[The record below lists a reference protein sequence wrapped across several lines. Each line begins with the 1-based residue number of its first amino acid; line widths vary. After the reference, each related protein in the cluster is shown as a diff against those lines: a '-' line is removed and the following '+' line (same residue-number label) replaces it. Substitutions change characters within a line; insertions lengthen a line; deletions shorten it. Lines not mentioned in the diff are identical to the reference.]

1 MSVMRF
7 LVFFAMLAAP
17 LVQGQ
22 SLPERKGLGE
32 AADNPFASRSW
43 QAPKKAKKPKAQ
55 PQVEAPAPPPPMAPP
70 LTWRFAGT
78 VVSGGVLQVLLAQGE
93 RVQPVAVGETL
104 SDGWRVESLQPGE
117 VLLTY
122 VPLGEQRRLS
132 FSSTLAPAKPSAQVA
147 EAKVVQPARLEWR
160 GPQEVPLGTE
170 FSVTLIIS
178 AQQPVGAAP
187 MQVGYDADQLEVVA
201 VRSGDAFG
209 KPTYKV
215 AAEGSIS
222 IATSAMKP
230 APLADAQVIEI
241 IFRPVG
247 SGGKA
252 DVWVDALNLK
262 DVAGRAV
269 EHAPIAAKSIA
280 LTP

>member
-1 MSVMRF
+1 MQASLTFDPFRF
-7 LVFFAMLAAP
+7 EP
-17 LVQGQ
+17 
-22 SLPERKGLGE
+22 
-32 AADNPFASRSW
+32 AS
-43 QAPKKAKKPKAQ
+43 
-55 PQVEAPAPPPPMAPP
+55 
-70 LTWRFAGT
+70 G
-78 VVSGGVLQVLLAQGE
+78 
-93 RVQPVAVGETL
+93 
-104 SDGWRVESLQPGE
+104 
-117 VLLTY
+117 
-122 VPLGEQRRLS
+122 RL
-132 FSSTLAPAKPSAQVA
+132 
-147 EAKVVQPARLEWR
+147 WR

-178 AQQPVGAAP
+178 AQQHVGAAP

-222 IATSAMKP
+222 IATATVKP

-262 DVAGRAV
+262 DAAGRAV
-269 EHAPIAAKSIA
+269 EYAPIAAKSIA